1 MNSTTT
7 CSYGLIVD
15 VGSGGPVLYDVIAY
29 DSTFDTWYAYDSALT
44 SQQPLPSFGYS
55 NSQCIT
61 QYATTSET
69 PLIVR
74 DDGTVVF
81 GIALIVFLMCLSVFG
96 LIFPSGRR

>member
-7 CSYGLIVD
+7 CNTTRVAVYGQD
-15 VGSGGPVLYDVIAY
+15 
-29 DSTFDTWYAYDSALT
+29 
-44 SQQPLPSFGYS
+44 GYS
-55 NSQCIT
+55 FLSVSTSEFGDSFNVMNDTAFSYNTDYPGYAPLQTVCST